1 MALIDPLP
9 TGVLQGR
16 AICKAELRRLLCAL
30 APLDEAGRVFD
41 PIPRDVLMADI
52 RFADWPLDE
61 PAVLAGLT
69 RWIRQPGRQLCLVGV
84 DFEAVAQNHPRF
96 ARWRRDWAHRIEVF
110 APVDG
115 ALAPGLRLL
124 LAGPLAAQWLDA
136 PDWRLRLITQ
146 SVHINALREQLAD
159 FLQRCQPAWPPTTL
173 GL

>member
-1 MALIDPLP
+1 MTDPLP

-16 AICKAELRRLLCAL
+16 APCRAELRRLLCGL
-30 APLDEAGRVFD
+30 APMDGTAPVFD
-41 PIPRDVLMADI
+41 TIPRDLLLADI

-61 PAVLAGLT
+61 PTVLTCLAHWL
-69 RWIRQPGRQLCLVGV
+69 RQPGRRLRLIGV

-96 ARWRRDWAHRIEVF
+96 ARWRRDWMHRIEVF

-136 PDWRLRLITQ
+136 PDWRLRVITQ
-146 SVHINALREQLAD
+146 PLQVAVLREKCAD
-159 FLQRCQPAWPPTTL
+159 FLQRCQPAWPATVL